1 MGFNPYGGGMGFNP
15 YGGINRAYDGLYSQ
29 QQLAARAAPASPQ
42 NFQTNQQQAP
52 MTQQNQQIPFIPGV
66 TGDYGLAAPSAPPG
80 QQQIPRSVFESY
92 SVPAAPRAPLTQQG
106 QQMQFS
112 QGMQGAFA
120 DFLRAQ
126 QSGSKP
132 GNNSAASNLGQ
143 QPSPLAGLASLGG
156 IYGGMK

>member
-1 MGFNPYGGGMGFNP
+1 MGGKGGGMSGPRGGMGFNPYGGGMNG
-15 YGGINRAYDGLYSQ
+15 YMQ
-29 QQLAARAAPASPQ
+29 QMA
-42 NFQTNQQQAP
+42 QQQANQAIMQQRMEP
-52 MTQQNQQIPFIPGV
+52 PLTQEQMRIMTGGPG
-66 TGDYGLAAPSAPPG
+66 APPP
-80 QQQIPRSVFESY
+80 QQTPM
-92 SVPAAPRAPLTQQG
+92 TQQG